1 MRPDSFQI
9 ANQDAKLWLSSMA
22 TESVDLLIVDP
33 PYASKEKHRG
43 RGAKSRFGGGSR
55 TRRPWFAVVP
65 DDYFPGL
72 FVGMYRV
79 LRMNRHCYVFC
90 DFEMLSWLVH
100 CATAAGFL
108 VHKPLVWDKQHFGM
122 GYHYRA
128 QYEFILF
135 MSKGKRRLNDNS
147 IPDVLS
153 VRKVFLRGPAEKPF
167 ELIDILVRQ
176 STKPGELVVDPF
188 VGSGVAGEA
197 AINRECVFWGND
209 SDAPTVERAQVRL
222 HKYVSER
229 SASLHS

>member
-1 MRPDSFQI
+1 MHPLPFQL

-33 PYASKEKHRG
+33 PYASKEKHRK

-55 TRRPWFAVVP
+55 TKRPWFAVVP
-65 DDYFPGL
+65 DDYFIKL

-90 DFEMLSWLVH
+90 DFEMLQWLVH
-100 CATAAGFL
+100 CATGAGFY

-135 MSKGKRRLNDNS
+135 MSKGKRRLNDNG

-153 VRKVFLRGPAEKPF
+153 VRKVFLRGPTEKPF
-167 ELIDILVRQ
+167 ELMDILVRQ

-188 VGSGVAGEA
+188 MGSGVVGEA

-209 SDAPTVERAQVRL
+209 SDASTVERAQMRL
-222 HKYVSER
+222 DKYVSER
-229 SASLHS
+229 G